1 MHSFGKICCHISLKM
16 NYKSYNSLLHT
27 IKCFTLYMSSHIYSH
42 VTILYNEKAMQVLM
56 KIYCISYI
64 SFTSLMF

>member
-1 MHSFGKICCHISLKM
+1 M
-16 NYKSYNSLLHT
+16 
-27 IKCFTLYMSSHIYSH
+27 LYMSSNIYSH

-56 KIYCISYI
+56 KVYCISYI